1 MLISARV
8 SASCL
13 AHRRAFAP
21 IGAHGLILSRIEYLI
36 SNRSSYP
43 EPIIFFAYLIPKRKS
58 YPATIAAISFSES
71 LSSSRIVL
79 FYLSGSEFNLTSEPC
94 WGATDL
100 RMARKRPGC
109 RPRKAEQF
117 CFARV
122 RFGAARQ
129 RSCNGCTYAGRSSLE
144 DTLRDA
150 EPCWNVS
157 VTGRAYVSLFTSR
170 GHWNANGGG
179 RAGRPHFSR
188 GGPATA

>member
-1 MLISARV
+1 
-8 SASCL
+8 
-13 AHRRAFAP
+13 
-21 IGAHGLILSRIEYLI
+21 
-36 SNRSSYP
+36 
-43 EPIIFFAYLIPKRKS
+43 
-58 YPATIAAISFSES
+58 
-71 LSSSRIVL
+71 
-79 FYLSGSEFNLTSEPC
+79 
-94 WGATDL
+94 
-100 RMARKRPGC
+100 MARKRPGC

-129 RSCNGCTYAGRSSLE
+129 RSCNGFTYAGRSSLE

-188 GGPATA
+188 GGPQRLVAGWLVGWLATRMHQVQRAADAETNPERRMLN